1 MKYSRVINR
10 PMFNKHN
17 SAYGR
22 GIASNLVTEEQ
33 RQRFNSGGRV
43 KLQFGSSGWH
53 VPTATT
59 ATGLYAGT
67 KLPAIIDKTK
77 SLYKPGWWERI
88 KGLGSRGV
96 GHGSRLLSAL
106 KPMGGITGAGVATSL
121 PLVAAAASPFI
132 TQAAATEQREKGEY
146 LPGGELIEESE
157 TEEFQPGLPIEID
170 GKKYKSDK
178 WGGVDE
184 FSFSE
189 QELAGS
195 EIPGY
200 KDIKAEKDEK
210 GNIKWHRDEDGRVI
224 KHTAAYMRKQA
235 IEKEKQKIQKKQ
247 IKSRIA
253 LGKDVDAETAAGLGI
268 DILTGEDIKEQEGKK
283 RLAKSDELDTEE
295 SLWSPQEKKEK
306 MGQMQLAMA
315 ERLIG
320 GSRDKWG
327 STAQM
332 KNLAGAI
339 GDVRKITDTAEERA
353 TQRKYEARFKSE
365 RKAAVELDKARRGY
379 EYLIGNEG
387 ATPTEALRRSIPGLT
402 AKNITKENRKDMG
415 KLIKL
420 GDVFYDEEAATWNL
434 ATPGGAK
441 VVTIDEI
448 KEKFDSGELD
458 RMKQVTATVTT

>member
-1 MKYSRVINR
+1 MKYSRVINS

-17 SAYGR
+17 SAYCR

-53 VPTATT
+53 VPTAT
-59 ATGLYAGT
+59 AGAAGT
-67 KLPAIIDKTK
+67 AAAVGNKIRLPA
-77 SLYKPGWWERI
+77 LYKPGWWQSLKNI
-88 KGLGSRGV
+88 GSKGLGY
-96 GHGSRLLSAL
+96 GSRLGSAL
-106 KPMGGITGAGVATSL
+106 VGSGTAGATL
-121 PLVAAAASPFI
+121 PL
-132 TQAAATEQREKGEY
+132 AATVGVGIAAQKSAQAQRKKGEY
-146 LPGGELIEESE
+146 LPGGELTEVSE
-157 TEEFQPGLPIEID
+157 TETESPSGTIIDID
-170 GKKYKSDK
+170 GKKYKHDK

-184 FSFSE
+184 LSFSE

-195 EIPGY
+195 DLDLSKIG
-200 KDIKAEKDEK
+200 AEKDEK
-210 GNIKWHRDEDGRVI
+210 GNIKFHIDENGKQVR
-224 KHTAAYMRKQA
+224 HTAKYMKNKKVEE
-235 IEKEKQKIQKKQ
+235 EKLKIKKKQ
-247 IKSRIA
+247 IKARIA
-253 LGKDVDAETAAGLGI
+253 LGEEVDADAAAGLGI
-268 DILTGEDIKEQEGKK
+268 DIRTGEDIKEQEGKK

-379 EYLIGNEG
+379 EYLVGNEG
-387 ATPTEALRRSIPGLT
+387 AQPVDALRRSIPGLIPKNLTTHKGKKDYKT
-402 AKNITKENRKDMG
+402 AD
-415 KLIKL
+415 IKV
-420 GDVFYDEEAATWNL
+420 GDVFFDSGTWKL
-434 ATPGGAK
+434 ATPTGEK
-441 VVTIDEI
+441 IVTIDEI
-448 KEKFDSGELD
+448 KEKFESGELD
-458 RMKQVTATVTT
+458 RMKQVTAPATT

>member
-43 KLQFGSSGWH
+43 KLGFGSSGWH
-53 VPTATT
+53 IPTAT
-59 ATGLYAGT
+59 AGAAGT
-67 KLPAIIDKTK
+67 AAAVGSKINLPA
-77 SLYKPGWWERI
+77 LYKPGWWQSLKNVAGGVGSRAMGLG
-88 KGLGSRGV
+88 KGLFTAGT
-96 GHGSRLLSAL
+96 A
-106 KPMGGITGAGVATSL
+106 GATL
-121 PLVAAAASPFI
+121 PLAAAALSVPI
-132 TQAAATEQREKGEY
+132 TQSAATARREKGEY

-157 TEEFQPGLPIEID
+157 TEEFQPGKPIEID
-170 GKKYKSDK
+170 GKKYRADK

-184 FSFSE
+184 LSFSE

-200 KDIKAEKDEK
+200 EDIKAEKDEK

-224 KHTAAYMRKQA
+224 KHTAKYMRNKKVEE
-235 IEKEKQKIQKKQ
+235 EKLKIKKKQ

-253 LGKDVDAETAAGLGI
+253 LGEEVDADTAAGLGI
-268 DILTGEDIKEQEGKK
+268 DIRTGKDIDDTEGDK

-365 RKAAVELDKARRGY
+365 REAAVELDKARRGY

>member
-22 GIASNLVTEEQ
+22 GIASNLVSEEQ

-53 VPTATT
+53 VPTAQGVGAGST
-59 ATGLYAGT
+59 LYAGT

-96 GHGSRLLSAL
+96 GLGKGLFTS
-106 KPMGGITGAGVATSL
+106 GAAGATL
-121 PLVAAAASPFI
+121 PLAAAAASVPI
-132 TQAAATEQREKGEY
+132 AHYAAKGRRKKGEY

-195 EIPGY
+195 DVDLSKIG
-200 KDIKAEKDEK
+200 AEKDEK
-210 GNIKWHRDEDGRVI
+210 GNIKFHIDENGKQVR
-224 KHTAAYMRKQA
+224 HTAKYMRNKKVQE
-235 IEKEKQKIQKKQ
+235 EKLKIQKKQ
-247 IKSRIA
+247 IKARIA
-253 LGKDVDAETAAGLGI
+253 LGEEVDTDTAAGLGI
-268 DILTGEDIKEQEGKK
+268 DIRTGKDIDDTEGEK

-353 TQRKYEARFKSE
+353 TQRKYEARFQSE
-365 RKAAVELDKARRGY
+365 KKAAMELDKARQGY
-379 EYLIGNEG
+379 DYLVGEG
-387 ATPTEALRRSIPGLT
+387 ALPVDALRRSIPGLT
-402 AKNITKENRKDMG
+402 PKVVTKENRKDFLNG
-415 KLIKL
+415 KLVKL
-420 GDVFYDEEAATWNL
+420 GDVFYDEEASTWNI
-434 ATPGGAK
+434 ATSGGAK
-441 VVTIDEI
+441 VVTVDEI

-458 RMKQVTATVTT
+458 RMKQITATATT